1 MAYSKIEMVQLK
13 ERLDIYEK
21 ALASMLV
28 KFNRLE
34 KRKVKGKSKLED
46 DCIIHLSFSGLNR
59 AMSIKDSKDEFV

>member
-34 KRKVKGKSKLED
+34 KRKVKRKRKVED